1 MAVAKDGVLPPPTA
15 AVVQNPAEPTRLVQE
30 AAAQE
35 VDLTEKVD
43 DSDDVSS
50 QKKKKKE
57 PGMGNYFVSTT
68 STDVHVVTLTM
79 YTSESSPMA
88 PS

>member
-1 MAVAKDGVLPPPTA
+1 MAVAKNGVLPPPTA

-43 DSDDVSS
+43 DSDHVSS

-57 PGMGNYFVSTT
+57 PGMGNYFVSTI

>member
-1 MAVAKDGVLPPPTA
+1 MAVAKNGVLPPPTA

-79 YTSESSPMA
+79 YTSESSHMA

>member
-57 PGMGNYFVSTT
+57 PGMGNYFVSTI
-68 STDVHVVTLTM
+68 STDVHDVTLTM
-79 YTSESSPMA
+79 YASESSPMA

>member
-1 MAVAKDGVLPPPTA
+1 MAVDKDGVLPPPTA

-79 YTSESSPMA
+79 YTSESSHMA